1 MENTVDFSRNLIKG
15 RIAEIIFEQ
24 MFRESGKFTILRS
37 GYEYTFPE
45 LAQYRQLPE
54 VERYLKKIRH
64 NVDFILI
71 SHDGKEAYLV
81 EVKYRTNPIAKDI
94 EKVATETREVQDPS
108 WLFMATPKGFF
119 FEPCNT
125 VLRNNGKIGQ
135 LYDKWV
141 SGELQEKYLK
151 LMNEFQCE
159 KDKK

>member
-1 MENTVDFSRNLIKG
+1 MENSIEFSRNLIKG

-54 VERYLKKIRH
+54 VELYLKRIRH

-71 SHDGKEAYLV
+71 SDNKKEVYLV
-81 EVKYRTNPIAKDI
+81 EVKYRTDLKDEDIKKIAS
-94 EKVATETREVQDPS
+94 ETREVQDPS
-108 WLFMATPKGFF
+108 WLFVASPSRGFF

-125 VLRNNGKIGQ
+125 VLRNHGKIGR
-135 LYDKWV
+135 LYEKWV
-141 SGELQEKYLK
+141 DKDIQEKYLK
-151 LMNEFQCE
+151 LMNEF
-159 KDKK
+159 KPKN

>member
-1 MENTVDFSRNLIKG
+1 MENTIEFSRNLIKG

-54 VERYLKKIRH
+54 VELYLERIRH

-71 SHDGKEAYLV
+71 SDDKKEVYLV
-81 EVKYRTNPIAKDI
+81 EVKYRTNLKDEDIKKIAL
-94 EKVATETREVQDPS
+94 ETREVQDPS
-108 WLFMATPKGFF
+108 WLFVASPSHGFF

-125 VLRNNGKIGQ
+125 VLKNHGKIGR
-135 LYDKWV
+135 LYEKWV
-141 SGELQEKYLK
+141 NKGIQEKYLK
-151 LMNEFQCE
+151 LMNEF
-159 KDKK
+159 KPKN